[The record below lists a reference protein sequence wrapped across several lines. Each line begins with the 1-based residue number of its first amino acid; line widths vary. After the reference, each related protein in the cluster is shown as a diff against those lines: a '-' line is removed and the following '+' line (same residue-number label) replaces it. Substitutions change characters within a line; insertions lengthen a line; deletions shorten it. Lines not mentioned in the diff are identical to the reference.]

1 LPVQARSIASVDAIL
16 KATVQ
21 VLLRVGKE
29 KLTTTRVAARAG
41 VSVGTLYQYFPN
53 KRALLQS
60 ALKLH
65 VEEILAE
72 VDRVCVAQRGQPVEQ
87 MVEALAVAS
96 LAVKL
101 RDPKKSRALYAVSSD
116 VEGAKIAAD
125 AEARA
130 KDALVGLLKSAPE
143 MLKTDL
149 QLMATV
155 LQSITAG
162 VKRRLLESDMP
173 EGQFEVMQRELVLV
187 VRSYVRACVVER
199 AVLCTDIGAATANS
213 DTAGAIH
220 SVVLRGSDLLP
231 GSGKSARQSA
241 GS

>member
-1 LPVQARSIASVDAIL
+1 LAQKTATRSEPRKSPVQARSTASVDAIL

-21 VLLRVGKE
+21 VLLRIGKE

-53 KRALLQS
+53 KSALLRA

-72 VDRVCVAQRGQPVEQ
+72 VDEVCVAQRGQPVEQ
-87 MVEALAVAS
+87 MAEALAVAS
-96 LAVKL
+96 LAVKM
-101 RDPKKSRALYAVSSD
+101 RDPKKGRALYAVSSD

-130 KDALVGLLKSAPE
+130 NKEIVGLLQSAPE
-143 MLKTDL
+143 VLTTDL

-155 LQSITAG
+155 LQSTIAG
-162 VKRRLLESDMP
+162 MKRQLLESDML
-173 EGQFEVMQRELVLV
+173 EAQFEVMQRELVLV
-187 VRSYVRACVVER
+187 VRGYVRACV
-199 AVLCTDIGAATANS
+199 G
-213 DTAGAIH
+213 
-220 SVVLRGSDLLP
+220 
-231 GSGKSARQSA
+231 Q
-241 GS
+241 

>member
-1 LPVQARSIASVDAIL
+1 LAQKTATRSEPRKSPVQARSTASVDAIL

-53 KRALLQS
+53 KSALLRA

-72 VDRVCVAQRGQPVEQ
+72 VDEVCVAQRGQPVEQ
-87 MVEALAVAS
+87 MAEALAVAS
-96 LAVKL
+96 LAVKM
-101 RDPKKSRALYAVSSD
+101 RDPKKGRALYAVSSD

-130 KDALVGLLKSAPE
+130 NKEIVGLLQSAPE
-143 MLKTDL
+143 VLTTDL

-155 LQSITAG
+155 LQSTIAG
-162 VKRRLLESDMP
+162 MKRQLLESDML
-173 EGQFEVMQRELVLV
+173 EAQFEVMQRELVLV
-187 VRSYVRACVVER
+187 VRGYVRACV
-199 AVLCTDIGAATANS
+199 G
-213 DTAGAIH
+213 
-220 SVVLRGSDLLP
+220 
-231 GSGKSARQSA
+231 Q
-241 GS
+241 

>member
-1 LPVQARSIASVDAIL
+1 MAQQTATRLEPRKSPVQARSTASVDAIL

-21 VLLRVGKE
+21 VLLKVGKE

-53 KRALLQS
+53 KSALLRA
-60 ALKLH
+60 ALRLH
-65 VEEILAE
+65 VEEILTE
-72 VDRVCVAQRGQPVEQ
+72 VDKVCVAQRGRPVEQ

-101 RDPKKSRALYAVSSD
+101 RDPKKGRALYAVSSD

-155 LQSITAG
+155 LQSVIAG
-162 VKRRLLESDMP
+162 MKRGLLQPDMP
-173 EGQFEVMQRELVLV
+173 EEQFEVMQRELVLV
-187 VRSYVRACVVER
+187 LRNYVRACV
-199 AVLCTDIGAATANS
+199 G
-213 DTAGAIH
+213 H
-220 SVVLRGSDLLP
+220 
-231 GSGKSARQSA
+231 
-241 GS
+241 

>member
-1 LPVQARSIASVDAIL
+1 M

-53 KRALLQS
+53 KSALLRA

-72 VDRVCVAQRGQPVEQ
+72 VDKVSVAQRGQPVEQ
-87 MVEALAVAS
+87 MVEALVVAS
-96 LAVKL
+96 LEVKM
-101 RDPKKSRALYAVSSD
+101 RDPKKGRALYAVSSD

-130 KDALVGLLKSAPE
+130 KDALVELLKSAPE
-143 MLKTDL
+143 TLKTDL

-155 LQSITAG
+155 LQSIIAG

-173 EGQFEVMQRELVLV
+173 EEQFEVMQRELVLV
-187 VRSYVRACVVER
+187 VRNYVRACV
-199 AVLCTDIGAATANS
+199 G
-213 DTAGAIH
+213 H
-220 SVVLRGSDLLP
+220 
-231 GSGKSARQSA
+231 
-241 GS
+241 

>member
-1 LPVQARSIASVDAIL
+1 MTQQAATRSEPRKTPVQARSTASVDAIL

-53 KRALLQS
+53 KSALLRS

-72 VDRVCVAQRGQPVEQ
+72 IHKVCVAQRGQPVEQ
-87 MVEALAVAS
+87 MAEALAVAF
-96 LAVKL
+96 LAVKM
-101 RDPKKSRALYAVSSD
+101 RDPKKSRALYAVSAD
-116 VEGAKIAAD
+116 VEGVKIAAA

-130 KDALVGLLKSAPE
+130 NKEIVALLQSAPE
-143 MLKTDL
+143 VLTTDL

-155 LQSITAG
+155 LQSTIAG
-162 VKRRLLESDMP
+162 MKRRLLESEMP
-173 EGQFEVMQRELVLV
+173 ETQFEVMQRELVLV
-187 VRSYVRACVVER
+187 VRGYVRACVE
-199 AVLCTDIGAATANS
+199 
-213 DTAGAIH
+213 
-220 SVVLRGSDLLP
+220 
-231 GSGKSARQSA
+231 
-241 GS
+241 